1 MHGGREL
8 TWEPW
13 MTERWSDDLMK
24 DLVGEV
30 RAKVI
35 LGVQVSIRLHS
46 EKLVQESH
54 GQETPI
60 SNWSDLKFCRGGC
73 GYG

>member
-1 MHGGREL
+1 
-8 TWEPW
+8 

-24 DLVGEV
+24 DLLGEV
-30 RAKVI
+30 RAKVK

-46 EKLVQESH
+46 EKSVQEIH

-60 SNWSDLKFCRGGC
+60 SN
-73 GYG
+73 

>member
-1 MHGGREL
+1 
-8 TWEPW
+8 

-46 EKLVQESH
+46 EKSVQESH

-60 SNWSDLKFCRGGC
+60 SN
-73 GYG
+73 